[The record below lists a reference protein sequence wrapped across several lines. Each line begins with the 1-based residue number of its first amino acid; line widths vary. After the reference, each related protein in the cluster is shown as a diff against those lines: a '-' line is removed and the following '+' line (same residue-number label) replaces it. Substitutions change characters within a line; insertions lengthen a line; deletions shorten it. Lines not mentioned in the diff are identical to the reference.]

1 MWYIHTMEYYSD
13 IKRNEVLINATAWEI
28 LEKIL
33 LSEKKTQKATYGMVS
48 FIEMSRIG
56 QSLQK
61 ES

>member
-1 MWYIHTMEYYSD
+1 MEYYSD

-33 LSEKKTQKATYGMVS
+33 LSEKKTQKATYGIVS